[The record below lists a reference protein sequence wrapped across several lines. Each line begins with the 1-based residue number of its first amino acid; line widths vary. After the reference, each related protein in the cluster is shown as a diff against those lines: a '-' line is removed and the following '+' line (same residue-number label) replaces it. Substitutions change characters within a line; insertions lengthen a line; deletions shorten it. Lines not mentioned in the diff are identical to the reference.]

1 MNPRHSSALSLPQCP
16 LHQAR
21 SAVKQRPSE
30 CYFVSYAHLRRVFVV
45 KTTCRKPRLSEYGLR
60 ARLTSV
66 GDGVP
71 QGVEYRSPVGAAP
84 LQDRGLGL
92 LRDAP
97 THHRRQY
104 QAHCLRV
111 PGIPRSLRARG
122 KASLCRRH
130 RPYRGPAGRQEI
142 GRLSSIPSHAEPL
155 HIFERRAPQI
165 PEKQVMRRGGALVP
179 AHSRHHQ
186 RLRGVGFKWN

>member
-1 MNPRHSSALSLPQCP
+1 M
-16 LHQAR
+16 
-21 SAVKQRPSE
+21 
-30 CYFVSYAHLRRVFVV
+30 V

-97 THHRRQY
+97 AHHRRQH

-122 KASLCRRH
+122 KAPLCRRH
-130 RPYRGPAGRQEI
+130 RPYRGAAG
-142 GRLSSIPSHAEPL
+142 GREVGHLGSVSSHAESL
-155 HIFERRAPQI
+155 RIFERRAPQI
-165 PEKQVMRRGGALVP
+165 PEKQAMRCGGALVP
-179 AHSRHHQ
+179 ARSHLHQ
-186 RLRGVGFKWN
+186 RLRCATTSRANRLTSRAF

>member
-1 MNPRHSSALSLPQCP
+1 MQRRDALHNVLFGEFSSGNEDGRMNAERTARGPLESSTLI
-16 LHQAR
+16 R
-21 SAVKQRPSE
+21 
-30 CYFVSYAHLRRVFVV
+30 VV

>member
-1 MNPRHSSALSLPQCP
+1 M
-16 LHQAR
+16 
-21 SAVKQRPSE
+21 
-30 CYFVSYAHLRRVFVV
+30 V

-97 THHRRQY
+97 AHHRRQH
-104 QAHCLRV
+104 QAHCFRV
-111 PGIPRSLRARG
+111 PGVPRPLRARG
-122 KASLCRRH
+122 EAPLRRRH
-130 RPYRGPAGRQEI
+130 RSHRGPAGRQEI

-165 PEKQVMRRGGALVP
+165 PEKQAMRCGGALVP
-179 AHSRHHQ
+179 ARSHLHQ
-186 RLRGVGFKWN
+186 RLRCATTSRANRLTSRAF